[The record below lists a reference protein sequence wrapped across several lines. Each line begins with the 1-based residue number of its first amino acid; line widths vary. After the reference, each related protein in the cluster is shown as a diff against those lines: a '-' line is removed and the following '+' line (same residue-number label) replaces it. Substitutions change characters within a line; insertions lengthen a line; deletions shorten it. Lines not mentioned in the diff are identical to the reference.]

1 MRGGISMKNNIKALM
16 RNMVKNKTRIGNKI
30 KSETGIENRLGMET
44 QERIRS
50 GIENEARIE
59 DRTRIEDQAIEGA
72 EISIK
77 INKDLADDPIIE
89 GIDIVRTFKMG
100 EVEVRAL
107 RGINVRI
114 KRGEF
119 IAIMGPS
126 GSGKTTLLNQLGLL
140 DTPNSGKI
148 TIDNTDTS
156 HMSDREKGKF
166 RLHNLGYVFQDYAL
180 LPELNASE
188 NVYISLMMQ
197 GKSKAECESAASK
210 ILTAV
215 GLGDR
220 LQQLPSKMSGGQQQR
235 VSIARALAHNPRV
248 LFADEPCANLDSETS
263 KEVLDLFKRFNK
275 EQGQTIVMVTHEGW
289 HAAYADRV
297 IRLKDGLAEK

>member
-1 MRGGISMKNNIKALM
+1 M
-16 RNMVKNKTRIGNKI
+16 
-30 KSETGIENRLGMET
+30 
-44 QERIRS
+44 
-50 GIENEARIE
+50 ENEAQS
-59 DRTRIEDQAIEGA
+59 TA
-72 EISIK
+72 EIK
-77 INKDLADDPIIE
+77 IGGSKELTDSPIIE

-100 EVEVRAL
+100 EVDVRAL
-107 RGINVRI
+107 RGVSVKIR
-114 KRGEF
+114 RGEF

-140 DTPNSGKI
+140 DTPNSGKVI
-148 TIDNTDTS
+148 IDGTDTS
-156 HMSDREKGKF
+156 SMSDREKGEF

-180 LPELNASE
+180 IPELNASE

-197 GKSKAECESAASK
+197 GKTKAECESAASK

-263 KEVLDLFKRFNK
+263 KEVLDLFKKFNK

-297 IRLKDGLAEK
+297 IRLKDGLVEE

>member
-1 MRGGISMKNNIKALM
+1 MGQIKGETMKIIQKQAEEAVISVDKIRKQNGDA
-16 RNMVKNKTRIGNKI
+16 VKRI
-30 KSETGIENRLGMET
+30 
-44 QERIRS
+44 
-50 GIENEARIE
+50 
-59 DRTRIEDQAIEGA
+59 D
-72 EISIK
+72 EIQKPIDNT
-77 INKDLADDPIIE
+77 IVDTIIE

-107 RGINVRI
+107 RSVNVRI
-114 KRGEF
+114 RRGEF

-148 TIDNTDTS
+148 LIDGTDTS
-156 HMSDREKGKF
+156 RLSDSEKGKF

-180 LPELNASE
+180 LPELNAME

-197 GKSKAECESAASK
+197 GKRKTECESAAAE
-210 ILTAV
+210 ILSAV

-235 VSIARALAHNPRV
+235 VSIARALAHSPEV

-263 KEVLDLFKRFNK
+263 KEVLDLFEKFNQEK
-275 EQGQTIVMVTHEGW
+275 GQTIVMVTHEEW
-289 HAAYADRV
+289 HAEYADRV
-297 IRLKDGLAEK
+297 IRLKDGIVQE

>member
-1 MRGGISMKNNIKALM
+1 ME
-16 RNMVKNKTRIGNKI
+16 NKI
-30 KSETGIENRLGMET
+30 NGIGRREELTGN
-44 QERIRS
+44 
-50 GIENEARIE
+50 
-59 DRTRIEDQAIEGA
+59 
-72 EISIK
+72 
-77 INKDLADDPIIE
+77 PIIE

-100 EVEVRAL
+100 DVEVRAL
-107 RGINVRI
+107 RGVNVKIR
-114 KRGEF
+114 RGEF
-119 IAIMGPS
+119 IVIMGAS

-148 TIDNTDTS
+148 IIDGTEIS
-156 HMSDREKGKF
+156 RMPDREKGKF
-166 RLHNLGYVFQDYAL
+166 RLYNLGYVFQDYAL

-188 NVYISLMMQ
+188 TVYISLMMQ
-197 GKSKAECESAASK
+197 GKSKDDYESAAAN

-263 KEVLDLFKRFNK
+263 REVLDLFKKFNK
-275 EQGQTIVMVTHEGW
+275 KQGQTIVMVTHESW
-289 HAAYADRV
+289 HAEYADRV
-297 IRLKDGLAEK
+297 IRLKDGLVE

>member
-1 MRGGISMKNNIKALM
+1 MRLVLRTIKFVITKKVSKPQL
-16 RNMVKNKTRIGNKI
+16 
-30 KSETGIENRLGMET
+30 
-44 QERIRS
+44 S
-50 GIENEARIE
+50 G
-59 DRTRIEDQAIEGA
+59 
-72 EISIK
+72 
-77 INKDLADDPIIE
+77 
-89 GIDIVRTFKMG
+89 
-100 EVEVRAL
+100 
-107 RGINVRI
+107 
-114 KRGEF
+114 
-119 IAIMGPS
+119 
-126 GSGKTTLLNQLGLL
+126 
-140 DTPNSGKI
+140 
-148 TIDNTDTS
+148 TDTS
-156 HMSDREKGKF
+156 RMSDKEKGKF

-197 GKSKAECESAASK
+197 GKSKAECESAAAN

-263 KEVLDLFKRFNK
+263 KEVLDLFKKFNK
-275 EQGQTIVMVTHEGW
+275 EQGQTIVMGTHEGW

-297 IRLKDGLAEK
+297 IRLKDGFFEK

>member
-1 MRGGISMKNNIKALM
+1 MLKN
-16 RNMVKNKTRIGNKI
+16 
-30 KSETGIENRLGMET
+30 ETGNP
-44 QERIRS
+44 ERDTTGKTKGQPGDSIRPS
-50 GIENEARIE
+50 EGSI
-59 DRTRIEDQAIEGA
+59 IEG
-72 EISIK
+72 I
-77 INKDLADDPIIE
+77 IIE
-89 GIDIVRTFKMG
+89 GIDIVRTFRMG
-100 EVEVRAL
+100 EVHVRAL
-107 RGINVRI
+107 RGVNVRI
-114 KRGEF
+114 RHGEF

-140 DTPNSGKI
+140 DTPNSGKVI
-148 TIDNTDTS
+148 IDGTDTS
-156 HMSDREKGKF
+156 RMSDSEKGKF

-197 GKSKAECESAASK
+197 GKSKAECESAAAE

-235 VSIARALAHNPRV
+235 VSIARALAHSPRV

-263 KEVLDLFKRFNK
+263 KEVLDLFKKFNR
-275 EQGQTIVMVTHEGW
+275 EEGQTIVMVTHEDW
-289 HAAYADRV
+289 HARYADR
-297 IRLKDGLAEK
+297 IIKLKDGIIQQ